1 MPLIDRT
8 QLGPQLK
15 FWSVHVVLTAAPSFG
30 LALMN
35 FNSIA
40 AITAMLA
47 GITTFV
53 IGYTLLCSLTAY
65 QKMSTASVLGRAVKI
80 GAKIRLIISL
90 ATAPLLL
97 SVYLQVPLLF
107 FAPDYWA
114 GLAAIGIVQT
124 ISAAVSQA
132 PVDLMGGSP
141 HFVLTY
147 CVVIVEGL
155 ILSFTLVLLVF
166 FTLLFLNRKVG
177 RSIAKT

>member
-1 MPLIDRT
+1 MPLIDRE
-8 QLGPQLK
+8 QFGPQLK
-15 FWSVHVVLTAAPSFG
+15 FWSVHVMLTAAPSFG
-30 LALMN
+30 LALMS
-35 FNSIA
+35 FNSIT

-65 QKMSTASVLGRAVKI
+65 QKMSTDTVLGRAVKT

-97 SVYLQVPLLF
+97 SFYFQVPLLF

-124 ISAAVSQA
+124 ISATVFQV
-132 PVDLMGGSP
+132 PVDLMDGSS
-141 HFVLTY
+141 HFALTY

-155 ILSFTLVLLVF
+155 LLSFTLVLLVF

-177 RSIAKT
+177 RNKA